1 MQATTTPTTG
11 VRRSRPLRAAVIGAG
26 LIGLDL
32 AMKIQRSA
40 ELDCRLVTARDED
53 APGLRAARDL
63 GCRVSADGVD
73 AVLATADPYDIV
85 FDASNATAHPAHW
98 QALEPLGCLVVDL
111 TPSGVGHAVVPAV
124 NGDTLPVHRNLNL
137 VSCGGQACVPILH
150 ALSSRYRPSYV
161 EVVTT
166 AANLSV
172 GRATRLNLDEYLAT
186 TRDAVR
192 ASTGTSAVKTIL
204 NLSPARPPA
213 TFRVAMSFQ
222 SEDMDQRVVGDLV
235 HDAADRVRAFV
246 PGFRVRACTVTDG
259 VAFVAV
265 EVEASGDRIP
275 SYAGNLDIIN
285 SAAVLVAEQ
294 YARQQAS
301 LPGTEVTRR

>member
-1 MQATTTPTTG
+1 M
-11 VRRSRPLRAAVIGAG
+11 SRPLRVAVIGAG

-40 ELDCRLVTARDED
+40 QLECGLVTARNED
-53 APGLRAARDL
+53 APGLRAAREL
-63 GCRVSADGVD
+63 GCGVSADGVA
-73 AVLATADPYDIV
+73 AVVAAADPYDIV

-111 TPSGVGHAVVPAV
+111 TPSGVGRTMVPAV
-124 NGDTLPVHRNLNL
+124 SGNVLPVQGNLNL

-186 TRDAVR
+186 TREAVR
-192 ASTGTSAVKTIL
+192 AGTGASAVKTIL

-213 TFRVAMSFQ
+213 TFRVAMNFQ
-222 SEDMDQRVVGDLV
+222 AEDLDQRVVDDLV
-235 HDAADRVRAFV
+235 EDAADRVRAFV
-246 PGFRVRACTVTDG
+246 PGYRVRACTVADG

-275 SYAGNLDIIN
+275 RYAGNLDIIN

-294 YARQQAS
+294 YARQRAS
-301 LPGTEVTRR
+301 LCGTEVTR